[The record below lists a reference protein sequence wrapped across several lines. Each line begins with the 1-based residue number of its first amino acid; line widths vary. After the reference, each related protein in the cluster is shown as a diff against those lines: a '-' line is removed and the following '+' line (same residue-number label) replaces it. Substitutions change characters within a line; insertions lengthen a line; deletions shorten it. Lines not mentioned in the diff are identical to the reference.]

1 MDFDASKINRTL
13 SLSVPNLDELL
24 DDLKETSVS
33 IAKSIY
39 KNIIE
44 EDNIFKNLLPKVYYE
59 YKKKLDELKL
69 LIAYKKYEFIKYF
82 HLIELY
88 VKISPKFIY

>member
-24 DDLKETSVS
+24 DDLKETSES

-59 YKKKLDELKL
+59 
-69 LIAYKKYEFIKYF
+69 
-82 HLIELY
+82 
-88 VKISPKFIY
+88 

>member
-24 DDLKETSVS
+24 DDLKETSLS

-44 EDNIFKNLLPKVYYE
+44 DDNIFYNLLPKVYYE
-59 YKKKLDELKL
+59 
-69 LIAYKKYEFIKYF
+69 
-82 HLIELY
+82 
-88 VKISPKFIY
+88 

>member
-69 LIAYKKYEFIKYF
+69 LIAYKKYE
-82 HLIELY
+82 L
-88 VKISPKFIY
+88 S